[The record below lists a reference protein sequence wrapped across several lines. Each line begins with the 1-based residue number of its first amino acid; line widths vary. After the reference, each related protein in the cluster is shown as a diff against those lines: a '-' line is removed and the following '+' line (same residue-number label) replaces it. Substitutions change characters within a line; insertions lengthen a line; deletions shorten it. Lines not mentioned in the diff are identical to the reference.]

1 MVNIIEFVMFIG
13 FIGYVFIK
21 SIAYGIYE
29 IKQQNNKAGGI
40 FVICFS
46 LFCCFLASL
55 VLFSL

>member
-13 FIGYVFIK
+13 FIVYVFIK